1 MAGPDDKI
9 KSNDLDLDVKKTG
22 PASNSDKS
30 EELADGD
37 LNKVAG
43 GRARLRTITCDDEC
57 DSYACETAVG
67 CA

>member
-1 MAGPDDKI
+1 MAGKKNKG
-9 KSNDLDLDVKKTG
+9 KSKDLDLDVKKTG
-22 PASNSDKS
+22 RASAKDQSG
-30 EELADGD
+30 ELKDAE

-43 GRARLRTITCDDEC
+43 GMARLRTITCDDEC